1 MEHAGGAADP
11 MIYTNEV
18 AIVTGGAGFIGGAI
32 CTAVAAQGAALV
44 VADID
49 AEKLQ
54 AKVQQLRTAGARVAA
69 LRCDVRRPPDVEA
82 VVRTAYDEFGRAD
95 FLVNVAAIAPVTP
108 FLEVT
113 KAEWDLV
120 METNLGSIFLLC
132 QAFAREAVARGLPA
146 KIVNIT
152 SGASR
157 ILRPGIAAY
166 AASKAGVDALSRA
179 LAIELAPHRIHVNA
193 VNPGLTENE
202 YNERVRRERPE
213 EHRTKLARIPLGRM
227 GKPEEVAAL
236 VAFLLSPAASYMTGC
251 VIDSDGGYALGIP
264 KYT

>member
-1 MEHAGGAADP
+1 MT
-11 MIYTNEV
+11 YTKEV

-32 CTAVAAQGAALV
+32 CTTLAAQGAALV
-44 VADID
+44 VADIHV
-49 AEKLQ
+49 EKLQ
-54 AKVQQLRTAGARVAA
+54 ARVQQLSTAGTRVAGFV
-69 LRCDVRRPPDVEA
+69 CDVRRPSDVEA
-82 VVRTAYDEFGRAD
+82 TVRKAYEEFGRAD
-95 FLVNVAAIAPVTP
+95 FLVNVAAIAPVTS

-113 KAEWDLV
+113 REEWDAV
-120 METNLGSIFLLC
+120 IETNLGSIFLLC
-132 QAFAREAVARGLPA
+132 QAFAREAVAHGMPA

-157 ILRPGIAAY
+157 IVRPGIAAY
-166 AASKAGVDALSRA
+166 SASKAGVDALSRA
-179 LAIELAPHRIHVNA
+179 MAIELAPHGIHVNA

-213 EHRTKLARIPLGRM
+213 EHRTKMAKIPLGRM